1 MGKQFEGVNE
11 VEVDATPEQVWQA
24 IASGP
29 GFDSWFMGRNEVQPG
44 GEGSW
49 RMSCF
54 GDFQP
59 THRVTAWEDGKHLTY
74 RSDTADDGRFMAYE
88 FLIEGRDS
96 GTTVLRMVT
105 SGFLPG
111 DDWADE
117 YEAMTKGGA
126 LFFATLATYL
136 RHFAGRHA
144 EPVTAFGP
152 PVTDWPATWAKAYA
166 ELGLSASPQ
175 VGDAVH
181 AELAGVRA
189 VDGVVYFANEHT
201 LGVRTADAMFRLLK
215 GFNGPLIASHHVFTE
230 IDAEATERAWQTWLD
245 TVFTPTEKG
254 TLK

>member
-11 VEVDATPEQVWQA
+11 VEVDTTPEQVWQA

-117 YEAMTKGGA
+117 YEAMTLGGQ
-126 LFFATLATYL
+126 LFAVTLATYL
-136 RHFAGRHA
+136 THFAGRTA
-144 EPVTAFGP
+144 TPVTVFGP
-152 PVTDWPATWAKAYA
+152 PVRDWPEAWRRLRT
-166 ELGLSASPQ
+166 ELGLTGQPSP
-175 VGDAVH
+175 GTSLRYA
-181 AELAGVRA
+181 APETGPI
-189 VDGVVYFANEHT
+189 DGTVYFANAQT
-201 LGVRTADAMFRLLK
+201 IGIRTADAMYRFVQ
-215 GFNGPLIASHHVFTE
+215 GMPGCMVAMHHEFAGAGQTEQGWQSWLTRVF
-230 IDAEATERAWQTWLD
+230 
-245 TVFTPTEKG
+245 G
-254 TLK
+254 